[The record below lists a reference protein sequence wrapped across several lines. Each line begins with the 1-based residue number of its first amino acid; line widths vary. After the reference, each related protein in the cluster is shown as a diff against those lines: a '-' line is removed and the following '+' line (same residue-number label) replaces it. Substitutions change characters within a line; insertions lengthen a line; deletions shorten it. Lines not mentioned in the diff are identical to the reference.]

1 MFWVDDGRNGWGRAG
16 GARRTVRAD
25 EACELG
31 GRDGQKFNEKICMN
45 NNIKLY
51 NGKY

>member
-31 GRDGQKFNEKICMN
+31 DRGGQKFNET
-45 NNIKLY
+45 NIY
-51 NGKY
+51 EQKYFKDI